1 MESTFRAAIPR
12 VPSASNAAELSDTPA
27 ALGAAAWLEQNL
39 LKAAAEL
46 AAVGRARPGFEKGV
60 ADIFRKAPIQA
71 WEADRWLRGMKLRL
85 IRMEAFF
92 FRAGTQKRS
101 ALSLFV
107 RNERGLNVGL
117 RREAITQMATY
128 VSMITDL
135 GYDRNQTRFES
146 RFMDVLVTDREDRPW
161 IYAENKAS
169 ARTLERLCA
178 RLTSDFAE
186 GIPFVAND
194 APIAGVDDA
203 IMKAN
208 HIWNHRPSYFWAVSP
223 TSRRAFQVAY
233 SEAGFRLVETPQ
245 IPTVDEQPALPAF

>member
-1 MESTFRAAIPR
+1 M
-12 VPSASNAAELSDTPA
+12 NADEQRDIGGAA

-39 LKAAAEL
+39 LRAAAEL
-46 AAVGRARPGFEKGV
+46 AAAGRARIGFEKGV
-60 ADIFRKAPIQA
+60 GDIFRKAPIQS

-128 VSMITDL
+128 VSTITDL
-135 GYDRNQTRFES
+135 GYERSQTKFES
-146 RFMDVLVTDREDRPW
+146 RFMDVLVTDREGRPW
-161 IYAENKAS
+161 IYAENKAL

-178 RLTSDFAE
+178 RLTTDFAE
-186 GIPFVAND
+186 GIPFVPDD
-194 APIAGVDDA
+194 APTAGVDDA
-203 IMKAN
+203 VMKAN
-208 HIWNHRPSYFWAVSP
+208 HIWKQRPSYFWGVSP
-223 TSRRAFQVAY
+223 TLRRAFQVIY
-233 SEAGFRLVETPQ
+233 SDAGFRLSETERVPMA
-245 IPTVDEQPALPAF
+245 DEQPTSPVF